1 MWAAPHP
8 RGAGVVP
15 ASKPDKTCPMNI
27 ESALG
32 VLALLRSARTAGDR
46 PCPCRVRWTLRRYC
60 YPAIRCGG
68 IVIGNPA
75 RNQAVITSH
84 PLLCP
89 DTMARCPRGAWGPR
103 RPAAGDRGWIGI
115 RGGGIS
121 GGALRGRRRG
131 ACPVCGLSSVRAGAR
146 ACVRRVVWRGGGR
159 TAACRPLTTV
169 TPDRGHSTYKYT
181 RLRTTH
187 LSVQR

>member
-1 MWAAPHP
+1 MWAAPLPP
-8 RGAGVVP
+8 RRRSCSRP
-15 ASKPDKTCPMNI
+15 KPDKTCPI

-46 PCPCRVRWTLRRYC
+46 PCPCHVRWTLRRYC

-131 ACPVCGLSSVRAGAR
+131 ACRRVRCVACEGRAR
-146 ACVRRVVWRGGGR
+146 ASACTACRVAGGR
-159 TAACRPLTTV
+159 ADGRMPTVDDRNPRPWTL
-169 TPDRGHSTYKYT
+169 DI
-181 RLRTTH
+181 
-187 LSVQR
+187 

>member
-1 MWAAPHP
+1 MWATP

-15 ASKPDKTCPMNI
+15 AQNQTK
-27 ESALG
+27 
-32 VLALLRSARTAGDR
+32 LALL
-46 PCPCRVRWTLRRYC
+46 WTLRRYC

-131 ACPVCGLSSVRAGAR
+131 ACPVCGV
-146 ACVRRVVWRGGGR
+146 
-159 TAACRPLTTV
+159 
-169 TPDRGHSTYKYT
+169 
-181 RLRTTH
+181 
-187 LSVQR
+187 

>member
-1 MWAAPHP
+1 MIAPAAAQAGGHHACELARGSERLRVHVGGPTSPAAPELFP
-8 RGAGVVP
+8 P
-15 ASKPDKTCPMNI
+15 KTRQNLPYREC
-27 ESALG
+27 ALG

-46 PCPCRVRWTLRRYC
+46 PCPCHVRWTLRRYC

-131 ACPVCGLSSVRAGAR
+131 ACPVCGV
-146 ACVRRVVWRGGGR
+146 
-159 TAACRPLTTV
+159 
-169 TPDRGHSTYKYT
+169 
-181 RLRTTH
+181 
-187 LSVQR
+187 